1 MDTVFKSVTKD
12 DIENEKIIKE
22 AAGIIKKG
30 GILVFPTET
39 VYGVGADAFNE
50 ETCRKIY
57 EIKNRPADKPLIV
70 LIADIDDVERVA
82 SDIPDS
88 ARALMEK
95 YWPGPL
101 SIILKKNKALPD
113 VVTAGTDTVAVRL
126 TSNEVLRKIISE
138 AECPIV
144 APSANISG
152 KPFNV
157 RAKDT
162 VRDFEGL
169 VDMIIEGDG
178 SVSGVESTL
187 IDMCGGHHKLIREGA
202 IPATCLSFQTLEG
215 GPKN

>member
-12 DIENEKIIKE
+12 DIENKKIIKE
-22 AAGIIKKG
+22 AAGVIKKG
-30 GILVFPTET
+30 GILIFPTET

-50 ETCRKIY
+50 EACRKIY

-70 LIADIDDVERVA
+70 LISDIKDVERVA
-82 SDIPDS
+82 SDVPDS
-88 ARALMEK
+88 ARKIMEK

-113 VVTAGTDTVAVRL
+113 VITAGTDTVAVRL

-138 AECPIV
+138 AGCPIV

-152 KPFNV
+152 KSFCV

-162 VRDFEGL
+162 LQDFEGL
-169 VDMIIEGDG
+169 VDMIIDDDN
-178 SVSGVESTL
+178 SVSGIESTL
-187 IDMCGGHHKLIREGA
+187 IHICGGHYKLIREGA
-202 IPATCLSFQTLEG
+202 IPATCLNDFATL
-215 GPKN
+215 